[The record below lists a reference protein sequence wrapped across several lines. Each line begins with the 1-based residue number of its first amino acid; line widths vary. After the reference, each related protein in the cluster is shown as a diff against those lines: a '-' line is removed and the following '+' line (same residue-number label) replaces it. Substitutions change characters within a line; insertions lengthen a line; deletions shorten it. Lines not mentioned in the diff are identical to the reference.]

1 MTAFPFELMIALMH
15 MIGEGVFDRYP
26 RLKVAFMEGG
36 CGWIPFWAHRLDEHS
51 EKLRPQW
58 PALGREPSAVIKSEQ
73 VSFTCEAGEPEI
85 PYVLDAIGESQV
97 MCASDYAHWDCE
109 FPESV
114 KMVTETPGL
123 NEERTKLVLGQNA
136 IRWFNLAE
144 SELPDASVYFGRDA
158 GATTRQV
165 LSSRQSG
172 A

>member
-1 MTAFPFELMIALMH
+1 M
-15 MIGEGVFDRYP
+15 
-26 RLKVAFMEGG
+26 
-36 CGWIPFWAHRLDEHS
+36 
-51 EKLRPQW
+51 
-58 PALGREPSAVIKSEQ
+58 GRSLVEPS
-73 VSFTCEAGEPEI
+73 
-85 PYVLDAIGESQV
+85 L
-97 MCASDYAHWDCE
+97 
-109 FPESV
+109 
-114 KMVTETPGL
+114 TETPGL